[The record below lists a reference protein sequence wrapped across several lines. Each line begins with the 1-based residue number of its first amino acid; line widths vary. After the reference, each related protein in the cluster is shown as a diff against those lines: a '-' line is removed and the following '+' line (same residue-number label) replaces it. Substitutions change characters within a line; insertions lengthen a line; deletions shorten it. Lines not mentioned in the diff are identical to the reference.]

1 MVYRIKLISEEVE
14 GFLREY
20 KIDSEATF
28 LDLNKIIL
36 KSCNYHDDVTSFF
49 ICDDEWE
56 RREQITREDMGEG
69 MYDSEAYVMDSTP
82 LEDLIEGEGQK
93 LEFIFDPFGERSFY
107 LKVQEELA
115 CDYLD
120 EAEVIREKGT
130 APQQY
135 NDIDTDDLINA
146 LTAAKGQATVED
158 IDDEVYDPYGIGGDT
173 FNADEFDAEAF
184 EISDEPL
191 Y

>member
-135 NDIDTDDLINA
+135 NDINTDDLINA

-158 IDDEVYDPYGIGGDT
+158 VDDEVYDPYGIGGDT